1 MCLKP
6 TTPGS
11 DFLMSFIYH
20 PFLINLEVISIEGN
34 KSLTYK
40 FRHGTDNKQAALN
53 CQAIKPYKLC
63 TSGS

>member
-20 PFLINLEVISIEGN
+20 PFPINLEVISIE
-34 KSLTYK
+34 
-40 FRHGTDNKQAALN
+40 GTDNKQAALN

-63 TSGS
+63 TLGSKRAKKEKK